1 MRRKT
6 KRTEENSAGT
16 RYGATAGKTEPEYEE
31 KQGGIPKR
39 QQVRNSEKKQARTPR
54 ESRPGTPRK
63 SRPGRRG
70 RAGTDAEEEQAR
82 TPRKNRPGR
91 RGKAGPDAEELR
103 ESKPGLLKDSDVPLK
118 KNRIGPLKKKHRTK
132 PPTDSGD
139 GKREKHKPGFRKTAE
154 PRTGRTELG
163 PESRQSLSTSVR
175 SRRHPSMRGIS
186 P

>member
-16 RYGATAGKTEPEYEE
+16 RCGATAGKTEPEYEE

-39 QQVRNSEKKQARTPR
+39 QQARNSEEEQARN
-54 ESRPGTPRK
+54 S
-63 SRPGRRG
+63 
-70 RAGTDAEEEQAR
+70 EEEQAR

-91 RGKAGPDAEELR
+91 RGRTGPDAEELR

-175 SRRHPSMRGIS
+175 SRRHPSMREIS

>member
-1 MRRKT
+1 MRRNCRKD
-6 KRTEENSAGT
+6 RAGI
-16 RYGATAGKTEPEYEE
+16 RRKAK
-31 KQGGIPKR
+31 
-39 QQVRNSEKKQARTPR
+39 RNSEETA
-54 ESRPGTPRK
+54 
-63 SRPGRRG
+63 
-70 RAGTDAEEEQAR
+70 AR
-82 TPRKNRPGR
+82 TPRKNRPER

-103 ESKPGLLKDSDVPLK
+103 ESKPGLLKDSDAPLK
-118 KNRIGPLKKKHRTK
+118 KNRIGRLKKKRRAK

-175 SRRHPSMRGIS
+175 SRRHPSMREIS

>member
-16 RYGATAGKTEPEYEE
+16 RCGATAGKTEPEYEE
-31 KQGGIPKR
+31 KQSGIPKR
-39 QQVRNSEKKQARTPR
+39 QQ
-54 ESRPGTPRK
+54 PGTPRK

-70 RAGTDAEEEQAR
+70 RTGPDAEGKQAR
-82 TPRKNRPGR
+82 TPRESRPGR
-91 RGKAGPDAEELR
+91 RGTAR
-103 ESKPGLLKDSDVPLK
+103 ILKDSDVRLK

>member
-16 RYGATAGKTEPEYEE
+16 RCGATAGKTEPEYRRKAKRNSEE
-31 KQGGIPKR
+31 TAA
-39 QQVRNSEKKQARTPR
+39 RNSEKKQARTPR
-54 ESRPGTPRK
+54 KNSP
-63 SRPGRRG
+63 
-70 RAGTDAEEEQAR
+70 DAEGKQAR
-82 TPRKNRPGR
+82 TPRE
-91 RGKAGPDAEELR
+91 APDARGLR

>member
-16 RYGATAGKTEPEYEE
+16 RCGATAGKTEPEYEE

-39 QQVRNSEKKQARTPR
+39 QQ
-54 ESRPGTPRK
+54 PGTPRK

-70 RAGTDAEEEQAR
+70 KAGPDAEGKQAR
-82 TPRKNRPGR
+82 TPRESRPGR

-103 ESKPGLLKDSDVPLK
+103 ESKQGLLKDSDAPLK
-118 KNRIGPLKKKHRTK
+118 KNRIGRLKKKRRTK
-132 PPTDSGD
+132 PPTNSGD

>member
-1 MRRKT
+1 MRRNCRKDRAGIRRKA
-6 KRTEENSAGT
+6 KRNSEE
-16 RYGATAGKTEPEYEE
+16 TAA
-31 KQGGIPKR
+31 
-39 QQVRNSEKKQARTPR
+39 RNSEKK
-54 ESRPGTPRK
+54 
-63 SRPGRRG
+63 
-70 RAGTDAEEEQAR
+70 QAR

>member
-1 MRRKT
+1 MSGADFSGGNIVQRYDICGAKQNERK
-6 KRTEENSAGT
+6 K
-16 RYGATAGKTEPEYEE
+16 
-31 KQGGIPKR
+31 I
-39 QQVRNSEKKQARTPR
+39 
-54 ESRPGTPRK
+54 RPGQDAAQLPERQSRNTKK
-63 SRPGRRG
+63 SKAEFRRDSSP
-70 RAGTDAEEEQAR
+70 DAEEEQAR
-82 TPRKNRPGR
+82 TPRESRPGR

-118 KNRIGPLKKKHRTK
+118 KNRIGRLKKKRRAK

>member
-16 RYGATAGKTEPEYEE
+16 RCGATAGKTEPEYEE

-39 QQVRNSEKKQARTPR
+39 QQARNSEKKQARTPR
-54 ESRPGTPRK
+54 ESRPGTQRK
-63 SRPGRRG
+63 S
-70 RAGTDAEEEQAR
+70 
-82 TPRKNRPGR
+82 RPGR

-103 ESKPGLLKDSDVPLK
+103 ESKPGLLKDSDAPLK
-118 KNRIGPLKKKHRTK
+118 KNRIGRLKKKRRTK
-132 PPTDSGD
+132 PPTNSGD